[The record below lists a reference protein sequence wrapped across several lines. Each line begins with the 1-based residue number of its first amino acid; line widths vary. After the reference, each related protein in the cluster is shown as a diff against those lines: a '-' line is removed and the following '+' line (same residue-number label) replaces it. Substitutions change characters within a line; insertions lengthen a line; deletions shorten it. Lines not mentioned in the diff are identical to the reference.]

1 MTFTKRTLVAGLA
14 LVALVG
20 LTACGDTDD
29 PQPDAA
35 PATTSEGSTTSPSAA
50 DGTADC
56 AANPGETVTVE
67 IPEFAFDPNPVAVH
81 VCDSIVWKNTHDQP
95 HTATG
100 NGDVT
105 WNTGTIVPDAES
117 EPVLFDQ
124 AGELTYICALHPFMK
139 GTVEV
144 S

>member
-1 MTFTKRTLVAGLA
+1 MQHAG
-14 LVALVG
+14 VG
-20 LTACGDTDD
+20 RSRHPSLRHRGLD
-29 PQPDAA
+29 QPRHIEFLPD
-35 PATTSEGSTTSPSAA
+35 GSIL
-50 DGTADC
+50 
-56 AANPGETVTVE
+56 
-67 IPEFAFDPNPVAVH
+67 IPERPGRLRIVRNGKLDPNPVAVH